1 MVAIVIESFELVRVF
16 ERLVTG
22 LRFILID
29 PFDHTYNSYL
39 HSNYSSSF
47 ISTYYSK
54 LVKTHLVNSNFHR
67 PIILHMDLGRL
78 IKSLKSHCS

>member
-1 MVAIVIESFELVRVF
+1 MATIVIKSFELLRVF
-16 ERLVTG
+16 ECLVIG

-54 LVKTHLVNSNFHR
+54 LVKTHLVNSNFHT
-67 PIILHMDLGRL
+67 PIILRMDLGRF
-78 IKSLKSHCS
+78 IKSLKSNWS